1 MSDLISRAA
10 ALDALGERPMLW
22 VDDDNY
28 TLGARNQYDSNR
40 LAIET
45 VPSVDAVPV
54 AAYEQVR
61 WERDIAVGQL
71 EKLGYTLV
79 EKVTPIVRCK
89 DCKFSD
95 WYTAMDG
102 NRYCYCTVHG
112 SSGHKGNDFCSY
124 GEEDGDENAVDR

>member
-1 MSDLISRAA
+1 MKDDTISRRA

-54 AAYEQVR
+54 TWIEGEIKWLKEMDNPFAIMSAGQIEAMLKR
-61 WERDIAVGQL
+61 W
-71 EKLGYTLV
+71 K
-79 EKVTPIVRCK
+79 
-89 DCKFSD
+89 
-95 WYTAMDG
+95 
-102 NRYCYCTVHG
+102 
-112 SSGHKGNDFCSY
+112 
-124 GEEDGDENAVDR
+124 DGDENAADR